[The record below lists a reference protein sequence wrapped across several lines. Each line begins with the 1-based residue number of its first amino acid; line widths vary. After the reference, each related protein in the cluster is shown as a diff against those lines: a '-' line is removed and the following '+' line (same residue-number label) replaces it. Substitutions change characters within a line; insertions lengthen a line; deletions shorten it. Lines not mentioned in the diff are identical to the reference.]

1 MNQIKELAVRMHE
14 LNQRKDDIKSLL
26 AGINKEL
33 DAIRFSALPDAMDS
47 EGIAR
52 VAIKGVGTVSLYPDV
67 RASIR
72 ASTRE
77 EAWNWLK
84 ENGFSDLL
92 MTTVNSST
100 LKAWAKEQLNEGVE
114 IPDDL
119 FSIAPYTYAKITK

>member
-1 MNQIKELAVRMHE
+1 MNQIKDLAVRMHA
-14 LNQRKDDIKSLL
+14 LNQSKDQLKAAL
-26 AGINKEL
+26 ATVNKEL
-33 DAIRFSALPDAMDS
+33 DAIRFNALPDAMDE

-72 ASTRE
+72 ASARG
-77 EAWNWLK
+77 EAWDWLR
-84 ENGFSDLL
+84 ENGFEDLI
-92 MTTVNSST
+92 TNTVNAST
-100 LKAWAKEQLNEGVE
+100 LKAWAKEQLGEGVE